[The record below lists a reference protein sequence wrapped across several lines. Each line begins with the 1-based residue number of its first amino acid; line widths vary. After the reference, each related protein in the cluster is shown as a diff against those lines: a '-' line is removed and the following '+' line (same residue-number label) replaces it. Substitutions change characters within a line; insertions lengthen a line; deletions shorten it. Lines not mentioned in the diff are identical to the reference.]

1 MDGVNDAVCVDDGQ
15 PATGYTPPMP
25 PERPENLA
33 FWRTWLRAR
42 KNLFAALPR
51 KLYRAWMTE
60 VRTPWYSS
68 YMPNQPDLV
77 RRILVEESDQFPKS
91 EIVRQTIGDL
101 LGESVFVTNGEKWK
115 RQRRIIDP
123 SFEGGKLRETFQP
136 MLAAAEEMSA
146 RMDALAD
153 GTPHEIEI
161 ETSHAAADVIFRTL
175 FSQPITT
182 DAATRVFHAFRRY
195 QLAAPMMSPADLMRI
210 PAWFPRIGPS
220 RWKKGRAARE
230 IRGLLTQF
238 VEQRRRQID
247 AGDAPQDLAT
257 AIMTT
262 SDPVTGDTF
271 DEAEMAD
278 QMAIFFLAGHETS
291 ASALAWALYLI
302 ANCPEVQDRMYAEAS
317 PVVANAPSLSDLRKL
332 GFIRDVFRET
342 LRLYPPVPMMIRETT
357 CPVTMRDK
365 QVDPGSPMI
374 VSCWHMGRHERIWD
388 RPHEFDPDRWKTPE
402 GKQSGR
408 EAWIPFSTGP
418 RVCTGAA
425 FGMQEGILLL
435 GLLVSRFRF
444 TAVPGKVPEP
454 MAHLTVRSRNGIWL
468 KIERR

>member
-1 MDGVNDAVCVDDGQ
+1 MDVHAMDADGKSE
-15 PATGYTPPMP
+15 GYVPPMP
-25 PERPENLA
+25 PERPEKLA

-51 KLYRAWMTE
+51 KLYRAWLTE
-60 VRTPWYSS
+60 VRTPWYNS

-77 RRILVEESDQFPKS
+77 RRILVEEPDQFPKS
-91 EIVRQTIGDL
+91 DIVRQTIGDL
-101 LGESVFVTNGEKWK
+101 LGQSVFVTNGEKWK

-136 MLAAAEEMSA
+136 MLEAAREMSA
-146 RMDALAD
+146 RLDLLAD
-153 GTPHEIEI
+153 GRPHEIEI

-182 DAATRVFHAFRRY
+182 EAATRVFHAFRRY

-210 PAWFPRIGPS
+210 PDWFPRLGPN

-230 IRGLLTQF
+230 IRSLLMRF
-238 VEQRRRQID
+238 VEQRRREID
-247 AGDAPQDLAT
+247 VGNAPVDLAT

-262 SDPVTGDTF
+262 SDPVTGDVF

-302 ANCPEVQDRMYAEAS
+302 ANCPEVQERMYAEAA
-317 PVVANAPSLSDLRKL
+317 PVFDGEPTLSDMRRLS
-332 GFIRDVFRET
+332 FTRDVFRET

-365 QVDPGSPMI
+365 QIDPGSPMI
-374 VSCWHMGRHERIWD
+374 VSCWHMGRHERVWE
-388 RPHEFDPDRWKTPE
+388 RPHVFDPDRWKTPE
-402 GKQSGR
+402 GKQSAR
-408 EAWIPFSTGP
+408 DAWIPFSTGP

-444 TAVPGKVPEP
+444 SAVPDKVPEP

>member
-1 MDGVNDAVCVDDGQ
+1 MDGVNDAVRVDDGQ

-210 PAWFPRIGPS
+210 PDWFPRIGPS

-230 IRGLLTQF
+230 IRGLLTRF
-238 VEQRRRQID
+238 VEERRREID
-247 AGDAPQDLAT
+247 RGEAPQDLAT

-262 SDPVTGDTF
+262 SDPVTGDVF

-291 ASALAWALYLI
+291 ASALSWALWCI
-302 ANCPEVQDRMYAEAS
+302 ANRPDAHDRLYREAAPVFAGS
-317 PVVANAPSLSDLRKL
+317 PTLSDLRL
-332 GFIRDVFRET
+332 FSFTRDVFRET
-342 LRLYPPVPMMIRETT
+342 LRLYPPVPMMVREAG
-357 CPVTMRDK
+357 CPVAMRDK
-365 QVDPGSPMI
+365 KIATGSQVILSP
-374 VSCWHMGRHERIWD
+374 WHLGRHERIWE
-388 RPHEFDPDRWKTPE
+388 RPHDFDPDRWRTDACRRA
-402 GKQSGR
+402 SR
-408 EAWIPFSTGP
+408 EAYIPFSSGP
-418 RVCTGAA
+418 RVCIGAGFA
-425 FGMQEGILLL
+425 MQEGVLFL
-435 GLLVSRFRF
+435 GLLTSRFRF
-444 TAVPGKVPEP
+444 TAVEDRVPEP
-454 MAHLTVRSRNGIWL
+454 MAQLTVRSRNGIWL